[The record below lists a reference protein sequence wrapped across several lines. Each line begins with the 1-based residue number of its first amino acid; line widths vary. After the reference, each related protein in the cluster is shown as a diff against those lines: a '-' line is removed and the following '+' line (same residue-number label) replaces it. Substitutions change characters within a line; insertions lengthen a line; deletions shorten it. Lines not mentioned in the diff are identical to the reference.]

1 MTARTRRDLPSPWR
15 EFLEELDEAL
25 SEPVELHCIGG
36 FVISLLYGLP
46 RPTGDVD
53 YISAVPRNQI
63 VELERLAGRESKLA
77 GKYKVYL
84 QRVTISTMPEDYEFR
99 LAEMFSRRFKKL
111 KMFAPDPYDLALSK
125 LERNSPKDQGD
136 VEYLAKTIPLS
147 AELLQER
154 YERELRPNLMA
165 RQSWHDGTFK
175 MWLGAYFPPKVD
187 PRNTRSGRRRI
198 HHREGFKP

>member
-1 MTARTRRDLPSPWR
+1 MTASTSQELPSPWR
-15 EFLEELDEAL
+15 EFLDELDEAL
-25 SEPVELHCIGG
+25 TESVELHCIGG

-63 VELERLAGRESKLA
+63 EELERLAGRESKLA
-77 GKYKVYL
+77 RKYKVYL
-84 QRVTISTMPEDYEFR
+84 QHVTIATMPEDYESR
-99 LAEMFSRRFKKL
+99 LTEMFSGRFKKL
-111 KMFAPDPYDLALSK
+111 KIFAPDPYDLALSK

-147 AELLQER
+147 AGLLQER

-165 RQSWHDGTFK
+165 RQSWHDGTLK
-175 MWLGAYFPPKVD
+175 MWLGAYLAKTD
-187 PRNTRSGRRRI
+187 SGEDAGRQAQS
-198 HHREGFKP
+198 

>member
-1 MTARTRRDLPSPWR
+1 MKASTSQELPSPWG
-15 EFLEELDEAL
+15 EFLDELDEAL

-53 YISAVPRNQI
+53 YISAVPRNRI
-63 VELERLAGRESKLA
+63 EELERLAGRESKLA
-77 GKYKVYL
+77 RKYKVYL
-84 QRVTISTMPEDYEFR
+84 QHIAIATMPEDYESR
-99 LAEMFSRRFKKL
+99 LTEMFYGRFKKL
-111 KMFAPDPYDLALSK
+111 RIFAPDPYDLALSK

-165 RQSWHDGTFK
+165 RQSWHDGTLK
-175 MWLGAYFPPKVD
+175 MWLGAYFSRTD
-187 PRNTRSGRRRI
+187 
-198 HHREGFKP
+198 